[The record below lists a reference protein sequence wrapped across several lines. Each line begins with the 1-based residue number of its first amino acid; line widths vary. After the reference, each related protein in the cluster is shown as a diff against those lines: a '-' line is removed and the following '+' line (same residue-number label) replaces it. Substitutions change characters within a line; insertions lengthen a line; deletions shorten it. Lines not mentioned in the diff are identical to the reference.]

1 MKILGASVS
10 YAEISKT
17 SHKAEMTLYRTLNG
31 TSLTFIKSDQVYS
44 MAQESVYELKEMS
57 VEIVLS
63 ESHGAKST
71 VREERMYMNAEIK
84 RENIQWR
91 KFLRYLKP
99 VPLKT

>member
-1 MKILGASVS
+1 MKILGANVS

-31 TSLTFIKSDQVYS
+31 TSLTFIKYDQVYS